1 MHWSPGAVS
10 DEKGLSDHGGRKV
23 EFQPQRAAPL
33 ASGSNNIADR
43 ARRIVAMA
51 YCSSRMVNGNFT
63 NAKRSGSARN
73 L

>member
-10 DEKGLSDHGGRKV
+10 DEKGLSDHGGRRV
-23 EFQPQRAAPL
+23 EFQPPRADPL

-43 ARRIVAMA
+43 ARRIVAMGH
-51 YCSSRMVNGNFT
+51 CDGLMVNGNFT